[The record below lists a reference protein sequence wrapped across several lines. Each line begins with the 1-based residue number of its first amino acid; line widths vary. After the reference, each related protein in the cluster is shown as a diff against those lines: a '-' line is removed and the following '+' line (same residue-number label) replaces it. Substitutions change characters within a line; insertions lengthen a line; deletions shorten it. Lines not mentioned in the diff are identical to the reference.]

1 MKAIHVRK
9 QGGPEVLRLEE
20 VELPAPGAGQAQVK
34 LASIGI
40 NYLDIYQRAGGYK
53 MDLPF
58 IPGNEGAGI
67 VTAVGPDVTEVQVGD
82 RVTYAGARGSYA
94 EFANVPAWRLV
105 QLPDTVDFS
114 VGAAIM
120 LQGLTAHYLA
130 LTTYPLKQGDTC
142 LVHAAAGGTGL
153 LLTQM
158 AKARG
163 ARVIGTVSTQEK
175 AEAAR
180 GAGCDE
186 VVLYTEQDFEAEVKE
201 LTQGNG
207 VQVVYDSVGKTTF
220 DKGIDSLAPR
230 GYMVLYGQA
239 SGLVPSFD
247 PGVLNAKGAH
257 SLFLTRPSMV
267 DYTATREELVWRASD
282 ILGWAASGSLKV
294 RIDSELPLE
303 QAAEAQGRL
312 EGRHT
317 IGKVLLRP

>member
-20 VELPAPGAGQAQVK
+20 MELPAPGAGQAQVK

-40 NYLDIYQRAGGYK
+40 NYLDIYQREGGYK

-67 VTAVGPDVTEVQVGD
+67 VTAVGPDVTEVQIGD
-82 RVTYAGARGSYA
+82 RVAYAGARGSYA
-94 EFANVPAWRLV
+94 QFANVPAWRLV
-105 QLPDTVDFS
+105 QLPKAVDFS

-130 LTTYPLKQGDTC
+130 LSTYPLKQGDTC

-153 LLTQM
+153 LLTQI

-186 VVLYTEQDFEAEVKE
+186 VVLYTEQDFQAKVKDM
-201 LTQGNG
+201 TQGKG
-207 VQVVYDSVGKTTF
+207 VQVVYDGVGQDTF
-220 DKGIDSLAPR
+220 DKSIDSLAPR
-230 GYMVLYGQA
+230 GYMVLYGQS
-239 SGLVPSFD
+239 SGPPPPFD
-247 PGVLNAKGAH
+247 AQILNSKG
-257 SLFLTRPSMV
+257 SLFLTRPSSV
-267 DYTATREELVWRASD
+267 HYTLTREELLWRAND
-282 ILGWAASGSLKV
+282 ILGWTASGSLKV
-294 RIDSELPLE
+294 RIDSEFPLE

-312 EGRHT
+312 EGRHN

>member
-20 VELPAPGAGQAQVK
+20 VELPAPGAGQVQVK

-40 NYLDIYQRAGGYK
+40 NYLDIYQREGGYK

-67 VTAVGPDVTEVQVGD
+67 VAIVGPNVTEVRVGD
-82 RVTYAGARGSYA
+82 RVAYAGTRGSYA
-94 EFANVPAWRLV
+94 EYANVPAWRLV
-105 QLPDTVDFS
+105 QLPDAVDFS

-130 LTTYPLKQGDTC
+130 VTTYPLKQGDTC

-153 LLTQM
+153 LLTQI

-186 VVLYTEQDFEAEVKE
+186 VILYTEQDFQAEVKE
-201 LTQGNG
+201 LTQGKG
-207 VQVVYDSVGKTTF
+207 VQVVYDGVGQATF
-220 DKGIDSLAPR
+220 DKGIQSLAPR

-239 SGLVPSFD
+239 SGKVPPFE
-247 PGVLNAKGAH
+247 PGMLNAGGAQ
-257 SLFLTRPSMV
+257 SLFLTRPSMAH
-267 DYTATREELVWRASD
+267 YTATREDLIWRASD
-282 ILGWAASGSLKV
+282 LLGWFASGSLKV
-294 RIDSELPLE
+294 RIDTEFPLE
-303 QAAEAQGRL
+303 KAAEAQGRL
-312 EGRHT
+312 EGRHN
-317 IGKVLLRP
+317 IGKVLLRS